1 MTRLGIVL
9 AAVALFA
16 AACGGDSD
24 PPDPVADGAQAPA
37 STGPG
42 ATTGPADAA
51 GKVLELSAENIAFSA
66 SSLEAGAG
74 EVTIRFANND
84 DGVPHN
90 LHVTGAGV
98 DEKTDIEP
106 GPVTQRLEMTLPSG
120 TYTYVCDVHPQQM
133 TGQLTIA

>member
-9 AAVALFA
+9 AAIALVAT
-16 AACGGDSD
+16 ACGGDSD
-24 PPDPVADGAQAPA
+24 PPGPVADGAT
-37 STGPG
+37 TGPR

-51 GKVLELSAENIAFSA
+51 GKVLELSAENIAFST

-90 LHVTGAGV
+90 LHVTGGGV

-120 TYTYVCDVHPQQM
+120 AYSYVCDVHPQQM

>member
-9 AAVALFA
+9 AAVALVA

-24 PPDPVADGAQAPA
+24 PPGPVADGAPAPV
-37 STGPG
+37 STGPA

-51 GKVLELSAENIAFSA
+51 GKVLELSAENIAFST

-74 EVTIRFANND
+74 EVIIRFANND

-90 LHVTGAGV
+90 LHVTGGGA

>member
-1 MTRLGIVL
+1 MRARTRLGAVL
-9 AAVALFA
+9 AVVALVA

-24 PPDPVADGAQAPA
+24 PPGPVADGAPAPV
-37 STGPG
+37 STGP
-42 ATTGPADAA
+42 AKAA

-90 LHVTGAGV
+90 LHVTGSGV
-98 DEKTDIEP
+98 DDKTAIEP
-106 GPVTQRLEMTLPSG
+106 GPVKQRLAMTLPSG
-120 TYTYVCDVHPQQM
+120 AYTYVCDVHPQQM
-133 TGQLTIA
+133 TGELTIR